1 MDWKK
6 VVGVIGVAGGAVLLY
21 FGGVSEGA
29 IAELVG
35 GVFVLVGIIVS
46 LLKKKEATKE

>member
-6 VVGVIGVAGGAVLLY
+6 VVGLVGVVGGSVLLY
-21 FGGVSEGA
+21 FGGVGEGA
-29 IAELVG
+29 IAEVVG

-46 LLKKKEATKE
+46 LLKKETPKE